1 MYFFIEVLL
10 VRKEGVD
17 LPKTLKIDI
26 TDKVIGKFKDGH
38 MELYSSKYLIGKFFF
53 KDLKQSFQLA
63 DGYVEEDGRF
73 YLLVNLQHEQSNARL

>member
-1 MYFFIEVLL
+1 MRSLL

-26 TDKVIGKFKDGH
+26 TDKIIGKFKDGH
-38 MELYSSKYLIGKFFF
+38 MELYSSKYLIGKFYF
-53 KDLKQSFQLA
+53 KDLKQTFQLA
-63 DGYVEEDGRF
+63 EGYVEEDGRF